1 MTEKSPTAPE
11 ADLSPVNSK
20 MGKEETSGASVRV
33 GENSVM
39 DESELFLQQQ
49 GFSNEY
55 LDELI
60 SDEER
65 NKRLVRKIDRI
76 LLPLM
81 AGTYVLQFIDKQA
94 LSYSAVFDL
103 LDDTGTT
110 LKQYSWFGSIFYLAY
125 LVAEYPI
132 SILAQKTLMAKVV
145 AGCVF
150 AWGSILMITAACDS
164 FAGLAAC
171 RFFLGVFEAAIT
183 PIFMMIVGMW
193 WRREE
198 QPFRAGVFYSCN
210 GIGLMLGGLL
220 SYAIGQIQ
228 GFQIWKSIFITCGGI
243 TVLFGGL
250 LLWKLPDN
258 ILRAKGFSL
267 EEKALL
273 IGRAR
278 IGKTGILN
286 RTLKWDQVWECLL
299 DPQIWLLTLFVL
311 VNEVING
318 GIANFGSLII
328 KGLVDDAL
336 LSVALGIPQ
345 GAFQCFWILS
355 GTWLASKYQNM
366 RTVIMAVYN
375 IPTILGLCLIWQLDR
390 ETQKVGL
397 LFGYYMVTAY
407 VTSLVL
413 ALQMPSSN
421 LGGYTKRVTGTAVV
435 FAAYCAGNVIGPHAF
450 IAEEAPVYK
459 TGVIVLLACGVAQ
472 IVLAAMLRYLL
483 ILRNRKRDQVA
494 AETQQESEDTGAD
507 ITDFHV
513 SVLLQMILKSLLIAA
528 EPSLQI
534 RPLRA

>member
-1 MTEKSPTAPE
+1 MAEKSATAPE
-11 ADLSPVNSK
+11 SDLSPVNSK

-55 LDELI
+55 LDELV

-110 LKQYSWFGSIFYLAY
+110 LKQYSWFSSIFYLAY

-171 RFFLGVFEAAIT
+171 RFFLGVFETAIT

-193 WRREE
+193 WRRKE
-198 QPFRAGVFYSCN
+198 QPFRVGVFYSCN

-250 LLWKLPDN
+250 LLWKLP
-258 ILRAKGFSL
+258 
-267 EEKALL
+267 
-273 IGRAR
+273 
-278 IGKTGILN
+278 
-286 RTLKWDQVWECLL
+286 
-299 DPQIWLLTLFVL
+299 
-311 VNEVING
+311 
-318 GIANFGSLII
+318 
-328 KGLVDDAL
+328 
-336 LSVALGIPQ
+336 
-345 GAFQCFWILS
+345 
-355 GTWLASKYQNM
+355 
-366 RTVIMAVYN
+366 
-375 IPTILGLCLIWQLDR
+375 
-390 ETQKVGL
+390 
-397 LFGYYMVTAY
+397 
-407 VTSLVL
+407 
-413 ALQMPSSN
+413 
-421 LGGYTKRVTGTAVV
+421 
-435 FAAYCAGNVIGPHAF
+435 
-450 IAEEAPVYK
+450 
-459 TGVIVLLACGVAQ
+459 
-472 IVLAAMLRYLL
+472 
-483 ILRNRKRDQVA
+483 
-494 AETQQESEDTGAD
+494 
-507 ITDFHV
+507 ITF
-513 SVLLQMILKSLLIAA
+513 
-528 EPSLQI
+528 
-534 RPLRA
+534 

>member
-1 MTEKSPTAPE
+1 MVPRNRYNVAVAE
-11 ADLSPVNSK
+11 AKLSPLPSK
-20 MGKEETSGASVRV
+20 LDREETGSGSIAA
-33 GENSVM
+33 GENPNT
-39 DESELFLQQQ
+39 DESELFLQQH
-49 GFSNEY
+49 GFTTGY
-55 LDELI
+55 LDELVL
-60 SDEER
+60 DREK
-65 NKRLVRKIDRI
+65 NKRLVKKVDMV

-103 LDDTGTT
+103 LEDTGTT

-125 LVAEYPI
+125 LVAEYPW
-132 SILAQKTLMAKVV
+132 SFLAQKTLMAKVV
-145 AGCVF
+145 AGCII
-150 AWGSILMITAACDS
+150 AWGGIMMITAAS
-164 FAGLAAC
+164 SNFAGLAAC
-171 RFFLGVFEAAIT
+171 RFFLGIFEAPIT

-193 WRREE
+193 YTRQE

-220 SYAIGQIQ
+220 SFAIGQIQ
-228 GFQIWKSIFITCGGI
+228 GFKVWKSIFIICGGI

-278 IGKTGILN
+278 LAKTGVLN
-286 RTLKWDQVWECLL
+286 RTVKWAQVWECLM
-299 DPQIWLLTLFVL
+299 DPQIWLLILFVL

-318 GIANFGSLII
+318 GVSNFGSLII

-336 LSVALGIPQ
+336 LSVVLGIPQ

-355 GTWLASKYQNM
+355 GTWLASRYQNM

-375 IPTILGLCLIWQLDR
+375 IPTMLGLCLIWKLDR
-390 ETQKVGL
+390 ESQKIGL

-421 LGGYTKRVTGTAVV
+421 LGGYTKRVTGTALV

-450 IAEEAPVYK
+450 LAREAPVYQ
-459 TGVIVLLACGVAQ
+459 TGVIVMLACSVAQ
-472 IVLAAMLRYLL
+472 VVLAAMLRYLL
-483 ILRNRKRDQVA
+483 ILRNRKRDHAA
-494 AETQQESEDTGAD
+494 AESVQTPEDTSAD
-507 ITDFHV
+507 VTDFNV
-513 SVLLQMILKSLLIAA
+513 SAPKKQKL
-528 EPSLQI
+528 
-534 RPLRA
+534 

>member
-1 MTEKSPTAPE
+1 
-11 ADLSPVNSK
+11 
-20 MGKEETSGASVRV
+20 
-33 GENSVM
+33 
-39 DESELFLQQQ
+39 
-49 GFSNEY
+49 
-55 LDELI
+55 
-60 SDEER
+60 
-65 NKRLVRKIDRI
+65 
-76 LLPLM
+76 
-81 AGTYVLQFIDKQA
+81 
-94 LSYSAVFDL
+94 
-103 LDDTGTT
+103 
-110 LKQYSWFGSIFYLAY
+110 
-125 LVAEYPI
+125 
-132 SILAQKTLMAKVV
+132 
-145 AGCVF
+145 
-150 AWGSILMITAACDS
+150 
-164 FAGLAAC
+164 
-171 RFFLGVFEAAIT
+171 
-183 PIFMMIVGMW
+183 MMIVGMW
-193 WRREE
+193 YTREE

-228 GFQIWKSIFITCGGI
+228 GFQVWKSIFIICGGI

-258 ILRAKGFSL
+258 ILRAKSFTL

-278 IGKTGILN
+278 LAKTGVLN
-286 RTLKWDQVWECLL
+286 RTIKWEQVWECLM

-318 GIANFGSLII
+318 GVANFGSLII

-355 GTWLASKYQNM
+355 GTWLASRYQNM

-375 IPTILGLCLIWQLDR
+375 IPTILGLCLIWKLDR
-390 ETQKVGL
+390 ESQKVGL

-450 IAEEAPVYK
+450 LAHEAPVYQ
-459 TGVIVLLACGVAQ
+459 TGVIVMLACGVAQ
-472 IVLAAMLRYLL
+472 VVLAAMLRYLL
-483 ILRNRKRDQVA
+483 ILRNRRRDQA
-494 AETQQESEDTGAD
+494 ATESVQAPEDTSAD
-507 ITDFHV
+507 VTDFHV
-513 SVLLQMILKSLLIAA
+513 SVPKIPNNWILKANESRIPTSDMFC
-528 EPSLQI
+528 E
-534 RPLRA
+534 